1 MEYQFITEEQ
11 RGLIKMIRD
20 FGKQEVQ
27 PYQAE
32 WDEKG
37 LFPKAVVDQA
47 FELGLHVLDVPE
59 EYGGPGLDY
68 LTTMMCVEEINR
80 SCTAIA
86 PTIVGASIAAKL
98 VELGGTPEQKRYF
111 YDRVLNGAYTG
122 MSITEP
128 GAGSDAAAMR
138 TTAVRDGQ
146 EYVLNGTKCF
156 VSNGGISEM
165 IVVFAVTDKD
175 KRAHGISAFIV
186 ETDRPGFIIGKEEK
200 KLGFR
205 CANTVEISFEDC
217 RIPAS
222 NLIGVESEGFR
233 LTMQTLDR
241 GRIKVGASAL
251 GYAQAAID
259 YATEYSKVREQF
271 GKRICDFQGIQ
282 FMLADMEAGTEA
294 ARQAVYHAARLIDAG
309 LPSARA
315 ASIAKLIATDNA
327 MKVTTDAVQ
336 ILGGYGLCKDYP
348 VEMLFRD
355 AKVLQIVE
363 GTNQIQRMIIGR
375 DMCR

>member
-1 MEYQFITEEQ
+1 MT
-11 RGLIKMIRD
+11 RGI
-20 FGKQEVQ
+20 
-27 PYQAE
+27 
-32 WDEKG
+32 
-37 LFPKAVVDQA
+37 FPKEAVEHA
-47 FELGLHVLDVPE
+47 FELGFHVLDVPE

-86 PTIVGASIAAKL
+86 PTIIGASIAAKL
-98 VELGGTPEQKRYF
+98 VELGGTPEQKQYF

-128 GAGSDAAAMR
+128 GAGSDAASMR
-138 TTAVRDGQ
+138 TMAVRDGD

-156 VSNGGISEM
+156 ASNGGIAEM
-165 IVVFAVTDKD
+165 MVVFAVTDKG
-175 KRAHGISAFIV
+175 KRSHGISAFIV
-186 ETDRPGFIIGKEEK
+186 ETDRPGYIVGKEEN

-205 CANTVEISFEDC
+205 CSNTVGITFDDC

-222 NLIGVESEGFR
+222 NLIGVENEGFR

-241 GRIKVGASAL
+241 GRVKVGASAV

-259 YATEYSKVREQF
+259 YATEYAKTREQF
-271 GKRICDFQGIQ
+271 GKRICDFEGIQ

-294 ARQAVYHAARLIDAG
+294 ARQAVYYAARLIDAG
-309 LPSARA
+309 LPSSRA
-315 ASIAKLIATDNA
+315 AAIAKLIATDNA

-336 ILGGYGLCKDYP
+336 IFGGYGLCKDYP